1 MSLERDLTNEE
12 LNQLDDFLAAPSLE
26 ESSMDLSML
35 EGFLAA
41 VAIGPRTVMPS
52 GWIPWV
58 WDMRAGNVSPEFK
71 NMDEANRIMNLLM
84 RNYNAVLRRLS
95 NNPAGFEPIYQSG
108 SQWGAAEWCEGFL
121 LGMRFD
127 REAWSLLMVGQPT
140 WFTPF
145 MRLGTHEGIELVKSR
160 RDGNHWTKEVA
171 PSLVAIHGFWKNRR
185 EAQPAGITQTSFPM
199 GTGPRQPMVR
209 ETPKIG
215 RNDPCPCGSGRKYK
229 KCCGADTPSRH

>member
-41 VAIGPRTVMPS
+41 LAVGPRAVMPS
-52 GWIPWV
+52 EWIPWV
-58 WDMRAGNVSPEFK
+58 WDMRAGNASPEFE
-71 NMDEANRIMNLLM
+71 NMDEANCILNLLM
-84 RNYNAVLRRLS
+84 RNYNAVIRRLS
-95 NNPAGFEPIYQSG
+95 NNPTGFEPIYQSG

-127 REAWSLLMVGQPT
+127 RDAWSLLMVGQPT

-145 MRLGTHEGIELVKSR
+145 MRLGTDEGIELVKSE
-160 RDGNHWTKEVA
+160 RDGDRWMKEVV
-171 PSLVAIHGFWKNRR
+171 PSLVAINAFWKNRR
-185 EAQPAGITQTSFPM
+185 KTQPAGFTHSSFPM
-199 GTGPRQPMVR
+199 GSGPRQPNVR
-209 ETPKIG
+209 EAPKIG

-229 KCCGADTPSRH
+229 KCCGADSPSRH